1 MIKKILIAIVL
12 FSSSGSYAQFKTV
25 ATTGFTFLEIPVTAR
40 YSAVGEVGLA
50 LSNPGAEALFTNPSM
65 LAFSTGKQF
74 ALVSFGNYLAQTQ
87 QEAAGYAVD
96 FGDFGMIGVSVYRLD
111 EGTMTRTVNA
121 DPNNPG
127 GGYKVIGSFNAS
139 DIAIGLSYVRKLTD
153 QFSFGGTIKYVQE
166 GIAEFKASNE
176 IIDFGMIYFTGF
188 KSLRVAGSIQ
198 NLGVNARFTGPLESG
213 GTLTGDNFSMPVTFR
228 LGAAMEL
235 IGDYES
241 PTRLTLSFE
250 GLHPSDYSE
259 RINIGAEYWYLNM
272 IALRGGYKFNYDE
285 QGLTAGVGFN
295 GVSLAVPGELDVSY
309 TAYGRLGYVVR
320 LSIQVSV

>member
-1 MIKKILIAIVL
+1 MKKEILITAAL
-12 FSSSGSYAQFKTV
+12 LLNGASYAQFKTV

-40 YSAVGEVGLA
+40 YSAVGEVGLT
-50 LSNPGAEALFTNPSM
+50 LSNAGAEALFTNPSM
-65 LAFSTGKQF
+65 LAFSTGKQY

-96 FGDFGMIGVSVYRLD
+96 FGDLGIVGVSVYRLD

-127 GGYKVIGSFNAS
+127 GGYKVIGSFSAS
-139 DIAIGLSYVRKLTD
+139 DIAVGLSYIRKLTD
-153 QFSFGGTIKYVQE
+153 HFSFGGTIKYVQE

-176 IIDFGMIYFTGF
+176 LIDFGMVYFTGF
-188 KSLRVAGSIQ
+188 KSLRIAGSIQ
-198 NLGVNARFTGPLESG
+198 NLGVNTRFSGPLESG

-235 IGDYES
+235 LGDYES
-241 PTRLTLSFE
+241 PTRFTLSFE

-272 IALRGGYKFNYDE
+272 VALR
-285 QGLTAGVGFN
+285 
-295 GVSLAVPGELDVSY
+295 
-309 TAYGRLGYVVR
+309 
-320 LSIQVSV
+320 